1 MFGIGM
7 TDVFVIFLFLFGV
20 YVVGRF
26 VRLLNLLIK
35 YLEQH
40 TK

>member
-7 TDVFVIFLFLFGV
+7 IDVFVIFLFLFGV

-35 YLEQH
+35 YFEQK

>member
-1 MFGIGM
+1 MFGVGM
-7 TDVFVIFLFLFGV
+7 IDVFVIFLFLFGV

-35 YLEQH
+35 YFEQK

>member
-7 TDVFVIFLFLFGV
+7 VDVFVIFLFLFGV

>member
-7 TDVFVIFLFLFGV
+7 SDVFVVFLFLFGV
-20 YVVGRF
+20 YVAGRL

-35 YLEQH
+35 YLEQR